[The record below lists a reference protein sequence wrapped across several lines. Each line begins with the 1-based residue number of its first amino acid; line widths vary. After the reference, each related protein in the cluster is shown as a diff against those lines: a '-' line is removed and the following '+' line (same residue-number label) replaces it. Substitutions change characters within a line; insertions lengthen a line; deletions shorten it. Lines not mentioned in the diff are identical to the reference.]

1 MRKVVIRNINS
12 PEAQPLIAN
21 YCSSFSCQLRGLTFR
36 RQLGSKEGLLLV
48 QRRDSRLEAAIHM
61 LGMLMDLAV
70 IWINTNM
77 QVVDLRLAKRW
88 RPLYIPKFPARY
100 VLETTPERL
109 QDFKIGDE
117 IQFDESL

>member
-1 MRKVVIRNINS
+1 M
-12 PEAQPLIAN
+12 
-21 YCSSFSCQLRGLTFR
+21 
-36 RQLGSKEGLLLV
+36 LV
-48 QRRDSRLEAAIHM
+48 QQRDSRLEAAIHM

-77 QVVDLRLAKRW
+77 QVVDVRLAKRW
-88 RPLYIPKFPARY
+88 HPLYIPKFPARY
-100 VLETTPERL
+100 VLETNPERL